1 MLSAETK
8 HESGDALMNSLSNI
22 NIKCKSN
29 FSINFAG
36 GDMTSDAGVAL
47 WKEFMDSIG
56 FSRMAKETFSA
67 PCSLKTYDDADLLE
81 QKLLMLLCGYDT
93 DDEADH
99 LAHDPMLR
107 LLLGKKRLASQPTMS
122 RFAARL
128 DEDSIR
134 QLEKVNRALLRLAYQ
149 RKHPKNIVLDV
160 DTTLLPTYGEQEGGA
175 YVHHYDAV
183 GFHPIAVFDG
193 LTGDLVRI
201 GLRKGNHYCGKDAD
215 KFMKPVLEAY
225 DHDEPGT
232 NVLLRGDSGLAMP
245 TLYDLVESYDYRY
258 VIRLKQNPRLMKNV
272 QDLCDEVAAEAAR
285 SDETHFVR
293 YCEFPYKA
301 QSWSRER
308 RVVCKIELH
317 KREEQ
322 SLFPDSLMFV
332 VTNLTAPMQEVISAY
347 CKRGAMENFF
357 KEAKN
362 AFAFTHMSS
371 RNFVTNANR
380 LWIAALAYNIFNLFR
395 RFCLNRKWQSYRAHE
410 LRLRLMKIAGRVTR
424 HANKTIFKL
433 CSSCPY
439 QETFRQAHMRIL
451 SLVA

>member
-1 MLSAETK
+1 MLSDQTK

-29 FSINFAG
+29 FSINFSG

-47 WKEFMDSIG
+47 LKEFMDSIG
-56 FSRMAKETFSA
+56 FSRIAKEIFGA

-81 QKLLMLLCGYDT
+81 QKLLMLLCGYGT

-122 RFAARL
+122 RFATRL
-128 DEDSIR
+128 NEDSIR
-134 QLEKVNRALLRLAYQ
+134 QLEEVNGELLRLAYQ
-149 RKHPKNIVLDV
+149 RKHPENIVLDV
-160 DTTLLPTYGEQEGGA
+160 DTTLLPTYGAQEGGA

-183 GFHPIAVFDG
+183 GLHPIAVFDG

-201 GLRKGNHYCGKDAD
+201 QLRKGNHYCSKDTD
-215 KFMKPVLEAY
+215 EFLKPVLKAY
-225 DHDEPGT
+225 NRDFPGT
-232 NVLLRGDSGLAMP
+232 NVFVRGDSGFAAPL
-245 TLYDLVESYDYRY
+245 LYDLVESYDYRY
-258 VIRLKQNPRLMKNV
+258 VIRLKQNPCLVKAV
-272 QDLCDEVAAEAAR
+272 QDICDEVAVEAAQ
-285 SDETHFVR
+285 SDKTYFAR
-293 YCEFPYKA
+293 YCDFQYKA
-301 QSWSRER
+301 KSWSHER

-332 VTNLTAPMQEVISAY
+332 VTNLSAPVQEVIAAY
-347 CKRGAMENFF
+347 CKRGTMENFF

-371 RNFVTNANR
+371 RSFVTNANR
-380 LWIAALAYNIFNLFR
+380 LWMAALAYNIFNLFR
-395 RFCLNRKWQSYRAHE
+395 RFCLDRKWQSYRAHE

-439 QETFRQAHMRIL
+439 QETFQQVHMRIL
-451 SLVA
+451 SLAA